1 MLSKNLPE
9 LKNFTEAEL
18 RDFALSIG
26 EKAFRGT
33 QIFRWISK
41 GAKSFDDMSDI
52 PQNLRNKLAESVSI
66 GNIIPV
72 DRQIS
77 REDETEK
84 ILFELDDKNY
94 IETVFMKY
102 KYGNSLCISSQ
113 AGCRM
118 GCEFCA
124 SGRLGLVRNL
134 EAWEMFDQV
143 IKVEEIT
150 GEKINHIVVM
160 GTGEPFD
167 NYENL
172 SVFLELIHQQNGFN
186 LSMRNITVSTCG
198 LVPGI
203 LRFAKDFPQVNLAVS
218 LHSSTDEARKKIMPI
233 AKKYSL
239 EELISACNEY
249 IKMTNRRITFE
260 YAVVKGIN
268 DSDQDIRSL
277 ITLLRGM
284 NAHVNLIPLNDT
296 KETSLSSSGR
306 KRAKEI
312 AEILVSNGIQATVRR
327 SLGQDIDAACGQ
339 LRLKK
344 AQGKI

>member
-52 PQNLRNKLAESVSI
+52 PQNIRNKLAESVSI

-72 DRQIS
+72 NRQIS
-77 REDETEK
+77 REDGTEK
-84 ILFELDDKNY
+84 ILFELGDKNY

-296 KETSLSSSGR
+296 KETFLSSSGR

-312 AEILVSNGIQATVRR
+312 AEMLVSSGIQSTVRR
-327 SLGQDIDAACGQ
+327 SLGRDIDAACGQ

-344 AQGKI
+344 AQGEI

>member
-1 MLSKNLPE
+1 
-9 LKNFTEAEL
+9 
-18 RDFALSIG
+18 
-26 EKAFRGT
+26 
-33 QIFRWISK
+33 
-41 GAKSFDDMSDI
+41 
-52 PQNLRNKLAESVSI
+52 
-66 GNIIPV
+66 
-72 DRQIS
+72 
-77 REDETEK
+77 
-84 ILFELDDKNY
+84 
-94 IETVFMKY
+94 MKY

-134 EAWEMFDQV
+134 EAWEMFDQI

-203 LRFAKDFPQVNLAVS
+203 LRFSKDFPQVNLAVS

-239 EELISACNEY
+239 EELVSACNEY

-296 KETSLSSSGR
+296 KETFLSSSGR

-312 AEILVSNGIQATVRR
+312 AEMLVSSGIQSTVRR
-327 SLGQDIDAACGQ
+327 SLGRDIDAACGQ

-344 AQGKI
+344 AQGEI

>member
-9 LKNFTEAEL
+9 LKSFTEAEL

-72 DRQIS
+72 NRQIS
-77 REDETEK
+77 REDGTEK
-84 ILFELDDKNY
+84 ILFELGDKNY

-134 EAWEMFDQV
+134 EAWEMFDQI

-203 LRFAKDFPQVNLAVS
+203 LRFSKDFPQVNLAVS

-239 EELISACNEY
+239 EELVSACNEY

-296 KETSLSSSGR
+296 KETFLSSSGR

-312 AEILVSNGIQATVRR
+312 AEMLVSSGIQSTVRR
-327 SLGQDIDAACGQ
+327 SLGRDIDAACGQ

>member
-72 DRQIS
+72 NRQIS
-77 REDETEK
+77 REDGTEK
-84 ILFELDDKNY
+84 ILFELGDKNY

-134 EAWEMFDQV
+134 EAWEMFDQI

-296 KETSLSSSGR
+296 KETFLSSSGR

-312 AEILVSNGIQATVRR
+312 AEMLVSSGIQSTVRR
-327 SLGQDIDAACGQ
+327 SLGRDIDAACGQ

-344 AQGKI
+344 AQGEI

>member
-66 GNIIPV
+66 GTIIPV
-72 DRQIS
+72 NRQIS

-84 ILFELDDKNY
+84 ILFELGDKNY

-239 EELISACNEY
+239 GELISACNEY
-249 IKMTNRRITFE
+249 IKKTNRRITFE

>member
-52 PQNLRNKLAESVSI
+52 PQNLRNKLPESVSI

-72 DRQIS
+72 NRQIS

-160 GTGEPFD
+160 GTGEPLD

-203 LRFAKDFPQVNLAVS
+203 LRFAKDFHQVNLAVS

-277 ITLLRGM
+277 INLLRGM

>member
-72 DRQIS
+72 NRQIS

-268 DSDQDIRSL
+268 DSDQAIRSL

>member
-72 DRQIS
+72 NRQIS
-77 REDETEK
+77 REDGTEK
-84 ILFELDDKNY
+84 ILFELGDKNY

-113 AGCRM
+113 VGCRM

-134 EAWEMFDQV
+134 EAWEMFDQI

-203 LRFAKDFPQVNLAVS
+203 LRFAKDFSQVNLAVS

-296 KETSLSSSGR
+296 KETFLSSSGR

-312 AEILVSNGIQATVRR
+312 AEMLVSSGIQSTVRR
-327 SLGQDIDAACGQ
+327 SLGRDIDAACGQ

-344 AQGKI
+344 AQGEI

>member
-72 DRQIS
+72 NRQIS
-77 REDETEK
+77 REDGTEK
-84 ILFELDDKNY
+84 ILFELGDKNY

-134 EAWEMFDQV
+134 EAWEMFDQI

-296 KETSLSSSGR
+296 KETFLSSSGR

-312 AEILVSNGIQATVRR
+312 AEMLVSSGIQSTVRR

-344 AQGKI
+344 AQGEI

>member
-72 DRQIS
+72 NRQIS
-77 REDETEK
+77 REDGTEK
-84 ILFELDDKNY
+84 ILFELGDKNY

-134 EAWEMFDQV
+134 EAWEMFDQI

-296 KETSLSSSGR
+296 KETFLSSSGR

-312 AEILVSNGIQATVRR
+312 EEMLVSSGIQSTVRR
-327 SLGQDIDAACGQ
+327 SLGRDIDAACGQ

-344 AQGKI
+344 AQGEI

>member
-72 DRQIS
+72 NRQIS
-77 REDETEK
+77 REDGTEK
-84 ILFELDDKNY
+84 ILFELGDKNY

-296 KETSLSSSGR
+296 KETFLSSSGR

-312 AEILVSNGIQATVRR
+312 AEMLVSSGIQSTVRR
-327 SLGQDIDAACGQ
+327 SLGRDIDAACGQ

>member
-72 DRQIS
+72 NRQIS
-77 REDETEK
+77 REDGTEK
-84 ILFELDDKNY
+84 ILFELGDKNY

-102 KYGNSLCISSQ
+102 KYGKSLCISSQ

-134 EAWEMFDQV
+134 EAWEMFDQI

-203 LRFAKDFPQVNLAVS
+203 LRFSKDFPQVNLAVS

-296 KETSLSSSGR
+296 KETFLSSSGR

-312 AEILVSNGIQATVRR
+312 AEMLVSSGIQSTVRR
-327 SLGQDIDAACGQ
+327 SLGRDIDAACGQ

-344 AQGKI
+344 AQGEI

>member
-41 GAKSFDDMSDI
+41 GAKSFVDMSDI

-72 DRQIS
+72 NRQIS
-77 REDETEK
+77 REDGTEK
-84 ILFELDDKNY
+84 ILFELGDKNY

-134 EAWEMFDQV
+134 EAWEMFDQI

-296 KETSLSSSGR
+296 KETFLSSSGR

-312 AEILVSNGIQATVRR
+312 SEMLVSSGIQSTVRR
-327 SLGQDIDAACGQ
+327 SLGRDIDAACGQ

-344 AQGKI
+344 AQGEI

>member
-72 DRQIS
+72 NRQIS

-312 AEILVSNGIQATVRR
+312 AEILVSNGIQATLRR

>member
-72 DRQIS
+72 NRQIS
-77 REDETEK
+77 REDGTEK
-84 ILFELDDKNY
+84 ILFELGDKNY

-296 KETSLSSSGR
+296 KETFLSSSGR

-312 AEILVSNGIQATVRR
+312 AEMLVSSGIQSTVRR

>member
-72 DRQIS
+72 NRQIS
-77 REDETEK
+77 REDGTEK
-84 ILFELDDKNY
+84 ILFELGDKNY

-134 EAWEMFDQV
+134 EAWEMFDQI
-143 IKVEEIT
+143 IKLEEIT

-239 EELISACNEY
+239 GELISACNEY

-312 AEILVSNGIQATVRR
+312 AETLVSSGIQATVRR
-327 SLGQDIDAACGQ
+327 SLGRDIDAACGQ

-344 AQGKI
+344 AQGEI